1 MVQALE
7 SPFGVD
13 VGQSD
18 LIVQV
23 FWLPH
28 AGVIRNAVPLV
39 TLGFRHEVEG
49 HQALN
54 MIDTLVFQ
62 KAVLIKQKWTVDV
75 CVCVCA
81 RVCGHVCV
89 HARMCVCVCAYVC
102 VRDKGR
108 HL

>member
-7 SPFGVD
+7 SPFGID

-28 AGVIRNAVPLV
+28 AGVIRNAVPLLV
-39 TLGFRHEVEG
+39 TPGFQHEVDG

-54 MIDTLVFQ
+54 MIDTLVYQ

-75 CVCVCA
+75 CTCVC
-81 RVCGHVCV
+81 
-89 HARMCVCVCAYVC
+89 ARMCVCACMC